1 LGSKGEG
8 GVEKRKEKGRGRSR
22 AARSS
27 SSFVA
32 IASLLL
38 FISLS
43 LSSPA
48 HDGDRH
54 LLLAEER
61 LVEAPVGSSG
71 LDDDGDRGG
80 LAA

>member
-1 LGSKGEG
+1 LGSNGEG

-32 IASLLL
+32 IASLL

-80 LAA
+80 LTA